1 MKDRERILIVE
12 DDELVLKSLEG
23 VLTKEG
29 YEVTTAQEGRK
40 ALELFGENSYD
51 LVLTDLMMAGIDGL
65 EVLRK
70 VKEISPDTIVIMI
83 TGYESL
89 GSAVESMR
97 RGAYDYLVKPC
108 KPIELLAAVK
118 RGLDKKWMEKEL
130 VKKER
135 IEAILQMAV
144 TANHEMNTPLASALM
159 KTTSLMKKTSMDD
172 ETFRGL
178 EIIQGEL
185 ENMQTILSRMAS
197 ITEPIETEYWGETKM
212 IDIRRSEASG
222 QSG

>member
-12 DDELVLKSLEG
+12 DDELVLESLEG

-118 RGLDKKWMEKEL
+118 RGLDKRWMKKEL